1 MRTAT
6 QRTRLG
12 AIVASLAILAG
23 GCTGGSD
30 APRSAPATT
39 TTTTTAPT
47 TTTTAPVVPNGGYA
61 ARGPYSVGVRQ
72 LLPNTQMVDVWYPV
86 DPRIVTGLN
95 LIIDPIDALPPA
107 AQPVFEQLPEVFTDS
122 YKTGALLAAPPAGG
136 GPFPIVVFSHG
147 FGGTRRDAFSHF
159 AHLASW
165 GFTVVVPEHR
175 TRNLGA
181 VMINEVNAE
190 DSVERDLAQMR
201 AAVGLVLQR
210 SEGEEPF
217 FDADR
222 EKIAIV
228 GYSAGGESA
237 LAALDL
243 EWVDAVVAQ
252 APVAGSG
259 VTNEKPTLILAGESD
274 EIVPL
279 ADVQAIVDG
288 IEGER
293 RFAVLADA
301 GHGSFS
307 VDTCRRI
314 WNEGGLTPA
323 LRSGMASL
331 GTGLIDATDNGCSPG
346 DVAPVSVA
354 AAVNHLT
361 VSHLADAFDLNDAAA
376 AGMAE
381 PPDGVAALIA
391 GYDVARS

>member
-6 QRTRLG
+6 PRMRLG
-12 AIVASLAILAG
+12 AFVTSLALFAG
-23 GCTGGSD
+23 GCSSGDD
-30 APRSAPATT
+30 APRTAPATT
-39 TTTTTAPT
+39 STTATTQPA

-95 LIIDPIDALPPA
+95 LIIDPVDVLPPE
-107 AQPVFEQLPEVFTDS
+107 AQPVYEQLPEVFTDS
-122 YKTGALLAAPPAGG
+122 YKTGALLAAPAAGG
-136 GPFPIVVFSHG
+136 GPFPIVAFSHG

-175 TRNLGA
+175 TRDLAA

-190 DSVERDLAQMR
+190 DSVQRDLAQIR
-201 AAVGLVLQR
+201 NAIGLVLQR

-222 EKIAIV
+222 DKVAVI

-243 EWVDAVVAQ
+243 EWVNAVIAQ

-259 VTNEKPTLILAGESD
+259 ATNGKPTLILAGEAD
-274 EIVPL
+274 TVVPL
-279 ADVQAIVDG
+279 DEAKAIADGLD
-288 IEGER
+288 GER

-301 GHGSFS
+301 GHGTFA
-307 VDTCRRI
+307 VDFCRRI

-323 LRSGMASL
+323 LRSALSSL
-331 GTGLIDATDNGCSPG
+331 GQGLIDAADNGCQAA
-346 DVAPVSVA
+346 DLAPVSA
-354 AAVNHLT
+354 AAAINYLT
-361 VSHLADAFDLNDAAA
+361 VSHLADAFELNDAAA
-376 AGMAE
+376 DGMAE
-381 PPDGVAALIA
+381 PPEGVAALISSYEVS
-391 GYDVARS
+391 G